1 MSICL
6 EILLAPKAGFC
17 FGVKRAI
24 DIAVKV
30 ASKRDKP
37 VYTLGP
43 IIHNPQLVASL
54 CQKEIEKIDAID
66 EKPPGVLII
75 RSHGVE
81 PSVIEVA
88 QEYGHEI
95 VDATCPFVKKAQKMA
110 FEFMNKGYC
119 VVVVG
124 DRDHP
129 EVKGIVGWAS
139 GKALVVKDESEA
151 QEISTQKPVCVIAQ
165 TTQPLDNFNRVVNA
179 LVKKGFQVKACN
191 TICSATEERQ
201 RAALEVAGCVDVMV
215 VVGGFNSANTS
226 KLTALCSSTGTPTYQ
241 VETADELKREWFCG
255 VKKAGLTAGA
265 STPGWIIEE
274 VKCRMKELGE
284 EMEKKEELTK
294 NENLAQEGTVEEQNK
309 VNSVDFQEN
318 AANEASSEEESMQDT
333 LEVKEL
339 KRGDIVKGVVVQVNE
354 DEVLVD
360 IGAKS
365 EGVISPRELVGY
377 KDANPKDIVK
387 VGDEIDVMVIKAED
401 DEGRVVLSKD
411 RVDIERNWDRLEKAM
426 EDGESVEGVVRE
438 IVNGGLIVDIG
449 VRAFLPASLL
459 DVVYVEDLTQYLN
472 KTLKLKI
479 IEMNKPKRKIIV
491 SRKTLIEEERAR
503 AKQELF
509 DKLEVG
515 QVVRGTVQRLTEFGA
530 FVDIGGVDGLL
541 HISEIA
547 WHRVDHPSDVLK
559 EGDEIEVKVLKI
571 DKDAEKVSLS
581 LKQALPDPWEKVD
594 SKYKVG
600 DIIKVKVVRLAPF
613 GAFVQLEP
621 GVEGLIHISHLAK
634 HHVEKPEDV
643 VKEGEE
649 VEVKVLS
656 VDKDEKR
663 IRLSIREAK
672 KEAEI
677 IERKQKQKKKQS
689 SEEKDIKDDDSND
702 DSIALLGDA
711 MPPELAE
718 MAKMAKQ

>member
-1 MSICL
+1 
-6 EILLAPKAGFC
+6 
-17 FGVKRAI
+17 
-24 DIAVKV
+24 
-30 ASKRDKP
+30 
-37 VYTLGP
+37 
-43 IIHNPQLVASL
+43 
-54 CQKEIEKIDAID
+54 
-66 EKPPGVLII
+66 
-75 RSHGVE
+75 
-81 PSVIEVA
+81 
-88 QEYGHEI
+88 
-95 VDATCPFVKKAQKMA
+95 
-110 FEFMNKGYC
+110 
-119 VVVVG
+119 
-124 DRDHP
+124 
-129 EVKGIVGWAS
+129 
-139 GKALVVKDESEA
+139 
-151 QEISTQKPVCVIAQ
+151 
-165 TTQPLDNFNRVVNA
+165 
-179 LVKKGFQVKACN
+179 
-191 TICSATEERQ
+191 
-201 RAALEVAGCVDVMV
+201 
-215 VVGGFNSANTS
+215 
-226 KLTALCSSTGTPTYQ
+226 
-241 VETADELKREWFCG
+241 
-255 VKKAGLTAGA
+255 
-265 STPGWIIEE
+265 
-274 VKCRMKELGE
+274 
-284 EMEKKEELTK
+284 
-294 NENLAQEGTVEEQNK
+294 
-309 VNSVDFQEN
+309 
-318 AANEASSEEESMQDT
+318 
-333 LEVKEL
+333 
-339 KRGDIVKGVVVQVNE
+339 
-354 DEVLVD
+354 
-360 IGAKS
+360 
-365 EGVISPRELVGY
+365 
-377 KDANPKDIVK
+377 
-387 VGDEIDVMVIKAED
+387 
-401 DEGRVVLSKD
+401 
-411 RVDIERNWDRLEKAM
+411 M

-515 QVVRGTVQRLTEFGA
+515 QVIRGTVQRLTEFGA

-559 EGDEIEVKVLKI
+559 EGDEVEVKVLKI